1 MNYYNFHIGDYR
13 GATAHLTNDE
23 DLCYRRILDLYYDK
37 DGDITDNLSLIA
49 RRVRFP
55 ESIVG
60 SVLTEFFQRTDS
72 GWIHHRA
79 QKEIDSFQNLSKL
92 GKKAAQV
99 RWGSDAIASEPH
111 MRISNSA
118 CDPHMR
124 FSDSASIPHMRIC
137 DSAMPTK
144 NQEPRTNT
152 PLPPAGGKTKNP
164 VAVEGGRDRLRQ
176 SAEDFQNWWAEYP
189 LQVSE
194 LEASRQWLAVS
205 HHLPPL
211 SEMVRILRDHKR
223 SEQWQK
229 EEGKFIPRADNYL
242 AGMKWRDKLP
252 AAKAKPSLPKPKVM
266 PKVNAAEVEAF
277 MRENYPH
284 KAGTPFH
291 DLPPNVQDEYLRQK
305 NQTNTQAA

>member
-13 GATAHLTNDE
+13 GATAHLSNDE

-37 DGDITDNLSLIA
+37 DGDITDNVSLIA
-49 RRVRFP
+49 RRVRFS
-55 ESIVG
+55 EKIVQSI
-60 SVLTEFFQRTDS
+60 LQEFFQKTDA
-72 GWIHHRA
+72 GWVHHRA
-79 QKEIDSFQNLSKL
+79 QKELDSFQNLSKA

-99 RWGSDAIASEPH
+99 RWGSDAIACESH
-111 MRISNSA
+111 MRI
-118 CDPHMR
+118 PE
-124 FSDSASIPHMRIC
+124 I
-137 DSAMPTK
+137 AMPTK

-164 VAVEGGRDRLRQ
+164 VEEEEVVEEVEDQGRLGRIAD
-176 SAEDFQNWWAEYP
+176 DFQKWWQEYP

-194 LEASRQWLAVS
+194 LESSRQWLAVS

-211 SEMVRILRDHKR
+211 AEMVQILREHKR
-223 SEQWQK
+223 SDQWQK
-229 EEGKFIPRADNYL
+229 EDGKFIPRADNYL

-252 AAKAKPSLPKPKVM
+252 AAKSKPAPPKPKVIQ
-266 PKVNAAEVEAF
+266 KVNAAEVEAF

-291 DLPPNVQDEYLRQK
+291 DLPPNVQDEFLRRKTQ
-305 NQTNTQAA
+305 NQTQAA